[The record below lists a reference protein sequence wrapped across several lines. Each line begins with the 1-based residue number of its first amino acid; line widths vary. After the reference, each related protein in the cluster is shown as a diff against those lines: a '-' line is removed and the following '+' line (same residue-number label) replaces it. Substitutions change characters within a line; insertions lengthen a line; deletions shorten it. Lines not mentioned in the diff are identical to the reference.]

1 MKRIALISI
10 VAASAITAWASF
22 GEEPTPK
29 KLLFLGNSITW
40 HPPAADIGWSGNWGM
55 AASCEENDYV
65 HRVAAGYAAAY
76 GVAPTLRVRSIV
88 AGFEGNG
95 AYANWTA
102 ANDSDY
108 QQDLAFQPDVVVIA
122 IGENLGSYD
131 ATVFR
136 EKFLAYCQGFASL
149 SPKPTMLI
157 RAPFWDNSAVAAI
170 EQAVAEEVGAKFIHV
185 GDIGADV
192 SNQAQGLFSHSGV
205 ASHPGDK
212 GMKAIAECMLAALG
226 VPRVECREAPAGT
239 VYVLSGN
246 GTFVMPEDGVLVR
259 ALVVGGG
266 GSGGWMLG
274 GGGGGGQVQ
283 DVDFGDAGLEI
294 PKGTVFTFTVGDG
307 GGNRTNVTAIATTG
321 TTTADFDDEVLQGM
335 NGEPTTLQFLDRSYV
350 SVGGGGGGGWELGNG
365 LDGACGGGGTSAG
378 SAGKG
383 TSGGDGG
390 KNPEPDLLRGSG
402 GGGGVDETGDGSKG
416 EDGTAITSGNGG
428 VGIALPDFGA
438 QMAYGAG
445 GGGGGYS
452 GITAGKGGSA
462 SAGNGSASS
471 VGGAGMAGSGSGG
484 GGGGF
489 TPQNVYAGGAGGSG
503 TIILAFRNDTSAPL
517 AITRGLVNVT
527 QPEHGTC
534 YAFCSSGTFT
544 PNEDLILFHALVVG
558 GGGSGGWM
566 LGGGG
571 GGGGVVSL
579 GYVADGKKT
588 VLKKGT
594 TYSITVGAGGGNRV
608 AGDLSSSGTSRGY
621 TECVDGLPG
630 EPSSL
635 TIGGQVYTASGGGYG
650 ASWFLWDEG
659 AKKGVDAKYVPGG
672 VGACGGGSSDKSGA
686 GGMGTMGGNGGASV
700 NTAAGGGGGMC
711 GAGADGCEIA
721 TDNLISGD
729 GGAGFAS
736 AITGTT
742 VIYGA
747 GGGGGGQVKSGND
760 GRNVPAGKA
769 GGASAGAG
777 GHGTV
782 GGNALPN
789 TGSGGGGG
797 GWTGWSIMY
806 RGGNGGSGTVILSV
820 MTVADFERDVGS
832 MGFVV
837 DGEHTVSKRSKD
849 YVVTLK
855 SSGSLKAFSKLKIL
869 RALVVGGGGS
879 GGWMVGGG
887 GGGGEV
893 VEYRPEKG
901 SELCLDKGTICP
913 VAIGQG
919 GGNRNSVT
927 LLSGDARFKSRI
939 DGMPGGA
946 SSIRLGSATNLVAAG
961 GGYGAG
967 WLLWHDDTGK
977 ATDEPV
983 PGGDGACGGGS
994 CGGNASG
1001 GVGSAGGNGG
1011 ANNGAGGG
1019 GGGMGGNGTDGFF
1032 YVYAQRIP
1040 GQSGAGGA
1048 GVTNDITGAD
1058 CVYGAGGGAG
1068 GLSYTVNI
1076 LAGAAG
1082 AETAGAGGFGSAV
1095 GGNAVDGFGGG
1106 GGGGGCDNWSGA
1118 YAGGNGGD
1126 GAVILVVRPVKTGLA
1141 VILR

>member
-1 MKRIALISI
+1 MKQLIRLAVILCTALCGL
-10 VAASAITAWASF
+10 SAFAD
-22 GEEPTPK
+22 EEQQGVR
-29 KLLFLGNSITW
+29 LLFLGNSITW
-40 HPPAADIGWSGNWGM
+40 HPPAADIGWNGNWGM

-65 HRVAAGYAAAY
+65 HRVAAAYAAQS

-95 AYANWTA
+95 AYVNWTA
-102 ANDSDY
+102 ANDADY
-108 QQDLAFQPDVVVIA
+108 QQDLSFQPDVVVIA

-136 EKFLAYCQGFASL
+136 EKFLAYCQGFANL

-170 EQAVAEEVGAKFIHV
+170 EQAVAEEVGAKFINV

-192 SNQAQGLFSHSGV
+192 SNQAQGLFSDSGV
-205 ASHPGDK
+205 ARHPGDK
-212 GMKAIAECMLAALG
+212 GMKAIAERMLAALA
-226 VPRVECREAPAGT
+226 VPRVECRETPLGT
-239 VYVLSGN
+239 TYVLSGS
-246 GTFVMPEDGVLVR
+246 GTFVMPEDGVLLR

-266 GSGGWMLG
+266 GSGGWMMG

-283 DVDFGDAGLEI
+283 DIDFDSGLEI
-294 PKGTVFTFTVGDG
+294 PKGTVFTFAAGNG
-307 GGNRTNVTAIATTG
+307 GGNRTNVTTIATSS
-321 TTTADFDDEVLQGM
+321 TTAADFDSEVLQGM
-335 NGEPTTLQFLDRSYV
+335 NGEPSTLKFLGRSYV
-350 SVGGGGGGGWELGNG
+350 SAGGGGGGGWNIGNG
-365 LDGACGGGGTSAG
+365 LDGACGGGGANTGFAG
-378 SAGKG
+378 TG
-383 TSGGDGG
+383 TLGGNGG
-390 KNPEPDLLRGSG
+390 KNPEPGQMRGSG
-402 GGGGVDETGDGSKG
+402 GGGGVGETGDGSKG

-438 QMAYGAG
+438 QMTYGAG
-445 GGGGGYS
+445 GGGGGFVN
-452 GITAGKGGSA
+452 ITAGKGGSS

-489 TPQNVYAGGAGGSG
+489 NSSSVYAGGVGGSG

-527 QPEHGTC
+527 QPKHGTC

-544 PNEDLILFHALVVG
+544 PKEDLVLLHALVVG

-566 LGGGG
+566 VGGGG

-579 GYVADGKKT
+579 GYLKDGKKT

-594 TYSITVGAGGGNRV
+594 AYSITVGAGGGNRV
-608 AGDLSSSGTSRGY
+608 AGDLSSSGTSRGS

-630 EPSSL
+630 EPSSI
-635 TIGGQVYTASGGGYG
+635 TIGGRVYTAQGGGYG
-650 ASWFLWDEG
+650 GSWFLWDEG
-659 AKKGVDAKYVPGG
+659 TKKGADGKYVPGG
-672 VGACGGGSSDKSGA
+672 VGACGGGSAEQTGPGAAGTAGGA
-686 GGMGTMGGNGGASV
+686 GGAST

-711 GAGADGCEIA
+711 GAGGDGREVA
-721 TDNLISGD
+721 ADNLISGD

-736 AITGTT
+736 DITGTT

-747 GGGGGGQVKSGND
+747 GGGGGGQKGES
-760 GRNVPAGKA
+760 GRNVAAGNA

-777 GHGTV
+777 GYGTV
-782 GGNALPN
+782 GGDALPN

-797 GWTGWSIMY
+797 GLFKWDTMY

-820 MTVADFERDVGS
+820 MTVADFDRDIGS
-832 MGFVV
+832 RGFIV

-901 SELCLDKGTICP
+901 SELRLNKGDACAVT
-913 VAIGQG
+913 VGAG
-919 GGNRNSVT
+919 GGNRVAGD
-927 LLSGDARFKSRI
+927 LSSSGTSRGYTECV
-939 DGMPGGA
+939 DGLPGEP
-946 SSIRLGSATNLVAAG
+946 SSLTIGGQIYTAQG
-961 GGYGAG
+961 GGYGG
-967 WLLWHDDTGK
+967 SWFLWDEGTKKGADGK
-977 ATDEPV
+977 YV
-983 PGGDGACGGGS
+983 PGGVGACGGGS
-994 CGGNASG
+994 AEQTGP
-1001 GVGSAGGNGG
+1001 GVAGTAGGAGG
-1011 ANNGAGGG
+1011 ASTNTAAGGGGGMCGAGGDGREVAADNLISGDGGAGFASDITGTTVIYGAGGG
-1019 GGGMGGNGTDGFF
+1019 GGGQKGVSGRNVAAGN
-1032 YVYAQRIP
+1032 
-1040 GQSGAGGA
+1040 AGGA
-1048 GVTNDITGAD
+1048 
-1058 CVYGAGGGAG
+1058 
-1068 GLSYTVNI
+1068 S
-1076 LAGAAG
+1076 
-1082 AETAGAGGFGSAV
+1082 AGAGGYGTV
-1095 GGNAVDGFGGG
+1095 GGDALPNTGSGGG
-1106 GGGGGCDNWSGA
+1106 GGGLSGWSTM
-1118 YAGGNGGD
+1118 YRGGNGGD
-1126 GAVILVVRPVKTGLA
+1126 GVVILVVHPEKTGLA
-1141 VILR
+1141 LILR